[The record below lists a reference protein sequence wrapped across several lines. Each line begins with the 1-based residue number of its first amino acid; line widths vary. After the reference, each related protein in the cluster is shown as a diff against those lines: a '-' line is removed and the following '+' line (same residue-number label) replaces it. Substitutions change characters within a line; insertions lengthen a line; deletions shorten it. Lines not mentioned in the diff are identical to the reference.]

1 MIIFCSHSSKD
12 MELVRPLQER
22 IEAMG
27 WELYLFEDDKQ
38 PGEYVASKLQQAIER
53 ANVVLVLLTH
63 NSKQSIYVHQEI
75 GYASAQKKP
84 IIPLVEHGVSKRVLG
99 MLDGREYL
107 SFQRGANSDEM
118 LASVFESLEA
128 YIASIDGQMDLND
141 VMRDVLI
148 AFLVLAVLAIGVAY
162 LTRSGPFSPP
172 ELA

>member
-38 PGEYVASKLQQAIER
+38 PGEYVASKLQRAIER
-53 ANVVLVLLTH
+53 ASVVLVLLTH
-63 NSKQSIYVHQEI
+63 NSKQSNYVHQEI
-75 GYASAQKKP
+75 GYAAAQKKP

-99 MLDGREYL
+99 MLDGQEYL
-107 SFQRGANSDEM
+107 SFQRGANSDDM
-118 LASVFESLEA
+118 LASIFESLQQ
-128 YIASIDGQMDLND
+128 YITSIDARVDLGE

-148 AFLVLAVLAIGVAY
+148 GLLVVAVLALGVAY
-162 LTRSGPFSPP
+162 LTQSGPFSPP